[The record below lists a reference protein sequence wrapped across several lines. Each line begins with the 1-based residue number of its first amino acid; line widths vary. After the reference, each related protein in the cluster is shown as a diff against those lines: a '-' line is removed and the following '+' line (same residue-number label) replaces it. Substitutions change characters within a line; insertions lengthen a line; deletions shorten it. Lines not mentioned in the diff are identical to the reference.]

1 MRQQTSGHCTGL
13 MCLVRIGFPLLSLCS
28 NAYPMSRGACTAPSS
43 WAGITGSA
51 TRRTLSVSMLSLMGR
66 RFRLRRRV
74 GGMLS
79 SLMLSVLLAHSR
91 RIPPQ

>member
-1 MRQQTSGHCTGL
+1 MRQQISGHCTGL
-13 MCLVRIGFPLLSLCS
+13 MCLARIGFPLLSLCS
-28 NAYPMSRGACTAPSS
+28 NAYPMSRGACTAPDS
-43 WAGITGSA
+43 WAGTIGSA

-79 SLMLSVLLAHSR
+79 SLMLSVLLARYR

>member
-13 MCLVRIGFPLLSLCS
+13 TCLDRIGFPLLSLCS
-28 NAYPMSRGACTAPSS
+28 NAYPMSRGACTAPNS
-43 WAGITGSA
+43 WAGTTGSA

-79 SLMLSVLLAHSR
+79 SLMLSVLLARSR